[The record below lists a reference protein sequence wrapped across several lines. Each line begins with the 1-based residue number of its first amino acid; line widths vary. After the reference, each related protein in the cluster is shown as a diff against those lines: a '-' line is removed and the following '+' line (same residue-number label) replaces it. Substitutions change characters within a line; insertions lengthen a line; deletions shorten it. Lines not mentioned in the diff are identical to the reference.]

1 MRGPGMTD
9 VCVKTV
15 NLLFVS
21 ENSSGVSAI
30 VDSISDG
37 ALFPW
42 KIETASNFGAA
53 LRKVAREHFDICLV
67 DNSFSEADSHHFLT
81 NMAAE
86 HPDLALVILNS
97 SEDGL
102 LSPEFEG
109 LIDGRISLPKPA
121 PSSAHLARKSPEIG
135 LLAALLA
142 RKDREI
148 KNKAARIEELN
159 SALNVVIHRAGK
171 DAFEIEERIQV
182 NLKLLI
188 FPYFEQL
195 RNSRLQSG
203 QQWCLDIIENNI
215 RRIFSPFLKNLTAK
229 TPRLSFAE
237 TRVADLIREGKSSKE
252 IACTLGVSEK
262 TVLTHRFHIRT
273 KLGIKNKEVSL
284 ASYLASF
291 QQC

>member
-1 MRGPGMTD
+1 M
-9 VCVKTV
+9 CVKNV

-21 ENSSGVSAI
+21 ENGSRASAI
-30 VDSISDG
+30 ADSISDG

-42 KIETASNFGAA
+42 KIETAASFGAA
-53 LRKVAREHFDICLV
+53 LRKAARELFDICLV

-81 NMAAE
+81 KMTAE
-86 HPDLALVILNS
+86 HPDLALVILDS
-97 SEDGL
+97 SEDGRS
-102 LSPEFEG
+102 SPEFEN
-109 LIDGRISLPKPA
+109 LIDGRLCLPA
-121 PSSAHLARKSPEIG
+121 PPHPAAHLTRKSLESG

-148 KNKAARIEELN
+148 KNKAARIDELN
-159 SALNVVIHRAGK
+159 SALDVVIHRVGK

-188 FPYFEQL
+188 FPYLEQL
-195 RNSRLQSG
+195 RNSRLESG

-252 IACTLGVSEK
+252 IASTLGVSEK

-273 KLGIKNKEVSL
+273 KLGIKNKGVSL

-291 QQC
+291 QQR